1 VASAGER
8 RVAVERYLTEKLV
21 PSDAALEA
29 TLASGLPP
37 HEVSPLEGKL
47 LYVLARAVGARTV
60 LELGTLAGY
69 STIWLGRAVP
79 ADGRVLTIEADPGH
93 AAVAR
98 ANLERAELGDVVELR
113 VARALEAL
121 RQLIAEGGGPFDLIF
136 LDADKA
142 SNDAYLELALELSRA
157 GTLIVADNVVRSGAV
172 ADGGSEDASVQGVR
186 RFFDLLAAE
195 PRVTATA
202 LQTVGG
208 KGHDGLAL
216 ALVVSQD

>member
-1 VASAGER
+1 VASAAER
-8 RVAVERYLTEKLV
+8 WTAVERYLTEQLV
-21 PSDAALEA
+21 HSDAALEA

-37 HEVSPLEGKL
+37 HDVSPLEGKL
-47 LYVLARAVGARTV
+47 LYLLARAVGARNV

-79 ADGRVLTIEADPGH
+79 ADGRVLTVEADPAH
-93 AAVAR
+93 AEAAL

-113 VARALEAL
+113 VAPALEAL
-121 RQLIAEGGGPFDLIF
+121 RKLISERAGPFDLIF
-136 LDADKA
+136 VDADKA
-142 SNDAYLELALELSRA
+142 NNAAYLELALELSRP
-157 GTLIVADNVVRSGAV
+157 GTLIVADNVVRGGAV
-172 ADGGSEDASVQGVR
+172 ADPASDDPTVKGVR

-208 KGHDGLAL
+208 KGYDGLAL
-216 ALVVSQD
+216 ALVVS

>member
-1 VASAGER
+1 M
-8 RVAVERYLTEKLV
+8 

-29 TLASGLPP
+29 TLEAGLPP
-37 HEVSPLEGKL
+37 HDVSPLEGKL
-47 LYVLARAVGARTV
+47 LYLLARAVGARNV

-79 ADGRVLTIEADPGH
+79 ADGRVLTIEVDPDH
-93 AAVAR
+93 AEVAR
-98 ANLERAELGDVVELR
+98 ANLERARLGDVVELR
-113 VARALEAL
+113 VAPALEAL
-121 RQLIAEGGGPFDLIF
+121 RRLIAANAKPFDLIF

-142 SNDAYLELALELSRA
+142 SNAVYLEHALELSRP
-157 GTLIVADNVVRSGAV
+157 GTLIVADNVVRGGAV
-172 ADGGSEDASVQGVR
+172 ADPRSEDATVQGMR
-186 RFFDLLAAE
+186 RFFELLAAE

-216 ALVVSQD
+216 ALVVR

>member
-1 VASAGER
+1 M
-8 RVAVERYLTEKLV
+8 

-29 TLASGLPP
+29 TLEAGLPP
-37 HEVSPLEGKL
+37 HDVSPLEGKL
-47 LYVLARAVGARTV
+47 LYLLARAVGARNV

-79 ADGRVLTIEADPGH
+79 ADGRVLTIEVDPDH
-93 AAVAR
+93 AEVAR
-98 ANLERAELGDVVELR
+98 ANLERARLGDVVELS
-113 VARALEAL
+113 VAPALEAL
-121 RQLIAEGGGPFDLIF
+121 RRLIAANAKPFDLIF

-142 SNDAYLELALELSRA
+142 SNAVYLEHALELSRP
-157 GTLIVADNVVRSGAV
+157 GTLIVADNVVRGGAV
-172 ADGGSEDASVQGVR
+172 ADPRSEDATVQGMR
-186 RFFDLLAAE
+186 RFFELLAAE

-216 ALVVSQD
+216 ALVVR

>member
-1 VASAGER
+1 VASPPER
-8 RVAVERYLTEKLV
+8 WSAVERYLTELLV

-29 TLASGLPP
+29 TLEAGLPP
-37 HEVSPLEGKL
+37 HDVSPLEGKL
-47 LYVLARAVGARTV
+47 LYLLARAVGARNV

-79 ADGRVLTIEADPGH
+79 ADGRVLTIEVDPDH
-93 AAVAR
+93 AEVAR
-98 ANLERAELGDVVELR
+98 ANLERARLGDVVELR
-113 VARALEAL
+113 VAPALEAL
-121 RQLIAEGGGPFDLIF
+121 RRLIAANAKPFDLIF

-142 SNDAYLELALELSRA
+142 SNAVYLEHALELSRP
-157 GTLIVADNVVRSGAV
+157 GTLIVADNVVRGGAV
-172 ADGGSEDASVQGVR
+172 ADPRSEDATVQGMR
-186 RFFDLLAAE
+186 RFFELLAAE

-216 ALVVSQD
+216 ALVVR